1 MTRQPLIKS
10 HLFPVEP
17 EVLVNIQQLNIEQPR
32 EVNFGL
38 GKQYLE
44 SSKGA
49 MAEKHKRRPN
59 DKFLEAFY
67 NRSILL
73 PPVLRKIISIQRL
86 LRKSSQEDNDD
97 IDIGTAAP
105 FSCGESGR
113 CLTQDNQ
120 TRSKQLDID
129 IQPLIDRDVQTNPNN
144 HTDTS
149 LIAHG
154 PDVGNKKE
162 VRKENSDQNTGQ
174 TSPPSDKNIDTDT
187 ASAHD
192 IDIPIGYSILNDSN
206 NAFRQDTSNK
216 NKNSSIL
223 RFGQQNISFVA
234 ILNGFD
240 YNEVANL
247 STDASNKTSYDGFG
261 EFESGY
267 RSLRARDVLDGR
279 VDLGENQPL
288 HGGGVQCLQDCSF
301 ESADQVEQ
309 LNLLTPTGQDPAR
322 QRDIAKVLF
331 VLARLLAKDTV
342 SFLLAESLA
351 PASKKWRFVVN
362 DVEVESIFLFRH
374 NFRKPQLS
382 ENDILFQVT
391 LKEEEME
398 RAEKI
403 ERYMLEETSKWNLKE
418 DKKLVFLRCQVFG
431 IC

>member
-1 MTRQPLIKS
+1 M
-10 HLFPVEP
+10 
-17 EVLVNIQQLNIEQPR
+17 LVNIQQLNIEQPR

-67 NRSILL
+67 NRSVLL

-97 IDIGTAAP
+97 IDIDTAAP
-105 FSCGESGR
+105 LACGESGR

-129 IQPLIDRDVQTNPNN
+129 IQPLIDRDVQTTPKN
-144 HTDTS
+144 HTDTPS
-149 LIAHG
+149 IAHD

-162 VRKENSDQNTGQ
+162 LSQENSDQNRDQ

-187 ASAHD
+187 ATVYYLDISARR
-192 IDIPIGYSILNDSN
+192 
-206 NAFRQDTSNK
+206 RQDASNK

-223 RFGQQNISFVA
+223 RFGQQNISSVA
-234 ILNGFD
+234 NLNGFD
-240 YNEVANL
+240 YNEANL
-247 STDASNKTSYDGFG
+247 SIDASNKTSYDGLG

-279 VDLGENQPL
+279 VDLGDNQPL
-288 HGGGVQCLQDCSF
+288 LGGGVQCLQGCSF
-301 ESADQVEQ
+301 ESDNQVGQ

-322 QRDIAKVLF
+322 QRDVAKVLF

-351 PASKKWRFVVN
+351 PASRKWRFVVN
-362 DVEVESIFLFRH
+362 DVEVESIFLFRP
-374 NFRKPQLS
+374 NFRKPQLI
-382 ENDILFQVT
+382 EN
-391 LKEEEME
+391 
-398 RAEKI
+398 
-403 ERYMLEETSKWNLKE
+403 
-418 DKKLVFLRCQVFG
+418 
-431 IC
+431 

>member
-1 MTRQPLIKS
+1 MTRQPLFKS

-67 NRSILL
+67 NRSVLL

-97 IDIGTAAP
+97 IDIDTAAP
-105 FSCGESGR
+105 LSCEESGR

-129 IQPLIDRDVQTNPNN
+129 IQPLIDRDIQTNLMN
-144 HTDTS
+144 HTDDTS
-149 LIAHG
+149 SIAHG

-162 VRKENSDQNTGQ
+162 VRKENSDQNRGQ

-187 ASAHD
+187 ATDYNLDISA
-192 IDIPIGYSILNDSN
+192 GYSILNDSKN
-206 NAFRQDTSNK
+206 SFRQDTSNK
-216 NKNSSIL
+216 NKNSSVL

-234 ILNGFD
+234 NMNGVD
-240 YNEVANL
+240 YKEVANL

-267 RSLRARDVLDGR
+267 RSLRARGVLDGR
-279 VDLGENQPL
+279 VDLGDNQPL
-288 HGGGVQCLQDCSF
+288 LGGGVQCLQDCSF
-301 ESADQVEQ
+301 ESESVGQ
-309 LNLLTPTGQDPAR
+309 LNLLTPSDQDAPR
-322 QRDIAKVLF
+322 QRDIAKVLL
-331 VLARLLAKDTV
+331 VLGRLLAKDTV
-342 SFLLAESLA
+342 DFLLAESLA
-351 PASKKWRFVVN
+351 PMSKKWRFVVN
-362 DVEVESIFLFRH
+362 DVEVESVFLFRLRR
-374 NFRKPQLS
+374 NFRKLIG
-382 ENDILFQVT
+382 N
-391 LKEEEME
+391 
-398 RAEKI
+398 
-403 ERYMLEETSKWNLKE
+403 
-418 DKKLVFLRCQVFG
+418 
-431 IC
+431 

>member
-1 MTRQPLIKS
+1 MTRQPLFKS

-67 NRSILL
+67 NRSVLL

-97 IDIGTAAP
+97 IDIDTAAP
-105 FSCGESGR
+105 LSCEESGR

-129 IQPLIDRDVQTNPNN
+129 IQPLIDRDIQTNLMN
-144 HTDTS
+144 HTDDTS
-149 LIAHG
+149 SIAHG

-162 VRKENSDQNTGQ
+162 VRKENSDQNRGQ

-187 ASAHD
+187 ATDYNLDISA
-192 IDIPIGYSILNDSN
+192 GYSILNDSKN
-206 NAFRQDTSNK
+206 SFRQDTSNK
-216 NKNSSIL
+216 NKNSSVL

-234 ILNGFD
+234 NMNGFD
-240 YNEVANL
+240 YNVVANL

-267 RSLRARDVLDGR
+267 RSLRARGVLDGR
-279 VDLGENQPL
+279 VDLGDNQPL
-288 HGGGVQCLQDCSF
+288 LGGGVQCLQDCSF
-301 ESADQVEQ
+301 ESESVGQ
-309 LNLLTPTGQDPAR
+309 LNLLTPSDQDAPR
-322 QRDIAKVLF
+322 QRDIAKVLL
-331 VLARLLAKDTV
+331 VLGRLLAKDTV
-342 SFLLAESLA
+342 DFLLAESLA
-351 PASKKWRFVVN
+351 PMSKKWRFVVN
-362 DVEVESIFLFRH
+362 DVEVESVFLFRLRR
-374 NFRKPQLS
+374 NFRKLIG
-382 ENDILFQVT
+382 N
-391 LKEEEME
+391 
-398 RAEKI
+398 
-403 ERYMLEETSKWNLKE
+403 
-418 DKKLVFLRCQVFG
+418 
-431 IC
+431 

>member
-1 MTRQPLIKS
+1 MTKQPLIKS

-17 EVLVNIQQLNIEQPR
+17 EVLVNIQQLKIEQPR

-44 SSKGA
+44 GSKGA
-49 MAEKHKRRPN
+49 MSEKHKKRPN

-67 NRSILL
+67 NRSVLL

-86 LRKSSQEDNDD
+86 FRKSIQEDNDD
-97 IDIGTAAP
+97 IGIDTAAP
-105 FSCGESGR
+105 LACGESGR

-129 IQPLIDRDVQTNPNN
+129 IQPLIDRELQTNPKN

-149 LIAHG
+149 TIAHG

-162 VRKENSDQNTGQ
+162 LSEQNSDQNRDQ
-174 TSPPSDKNIDTDT
+174 TSPPSNKNIDTDT
-187 ASAHD
+187 DTATVYYLDISA
-192 IDIPIGYSILNDSN
+192 GYSILNDSN
-206 NAFRQDTSNK
+206 DARRRQDAFNK

-223 RFGQQNISFVA
+223 RFGQQNINSVA
-234 ILNGFD
+234 NLNGFD
-240 YNEVANL
+240 YNEANL
-247 STDASNKTSYDGFG
+247 SNDASNKTSYDGLG

-267 RSLRARDVLDGR
+267 RSLRARDVLDDR
-279 VDLGENQPL
+279 VDLGDNQPL
-288 HGGGVQCLQDCSF
+288 HGGGVQCLHDCSF
-301 ESADQVEQ
+301 ESDNQVGQ

-322 QRDIAKVLF
+322 QRDVAKVLF

-362 DVEVESIFLFRH
+362 DVEVESIFLFRP
-374 NFRKPQLS
+374 NFRKPQLI
-382 ENDILFQVT
+382 EN
-391 LKEEEME
+391 
-398 RAEKI
+398 
-403 ERYMLEETSKWNLKE
+403 
-418 DKKLVFLRCQVFG
+418 
-431 IC
+431 